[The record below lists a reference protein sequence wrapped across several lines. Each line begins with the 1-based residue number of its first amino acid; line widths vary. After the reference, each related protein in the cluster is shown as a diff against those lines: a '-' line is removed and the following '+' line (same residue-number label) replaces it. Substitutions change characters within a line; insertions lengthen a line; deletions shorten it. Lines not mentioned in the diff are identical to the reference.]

1 LCFSDPFNEF
11 LVALLLTSTP
21 DAETVLRGVSILVGR
36 IDADWAAMRAGGV
49 LAALPIV
56 VLAVLVQRHLVRGL
70 RMGAVK

>member
-11 LVALLLTSTP
+11 LFALVLTSTP